1 MKLALVCLFAVSAI
15 VHVYGRPQQYT
26 DKFDNI
32 DIDAIL
38 QNDRLLK
45 RYVDC
50 VLDKPNVR
58 CPSEALELKKV
69 LSEALE
75 TDCTKCTNRQKEL
88 AEKTINYLVINKKN
102 MWDEVMAKYDPEKKY
117 AQKYEDRALKK
128 QS

>member
-32 DIDAIL
+32 DIDGIL

-50 VLDKPNVR
+50 VLDKTNVR
-58 CPSEALELKKV
+58 CPSEALEVK
-69 LSEALE
+69 SEYYASIIHDRE
-75 TDCTKCTNRQKEL
+75 NR
-88 AEKTINYLVINKKN
+88 NYIT
-102 MWDEVMAKYDPEKKY
+102 
-117 AQKYEDRALKK
+117 
-128 QS
+128 

>member
-58 CPSEALELKKV
+58 CPSEAIELKKV

-75 TDCTKCTNRQKEL
+75 TDCAKCSNRQKEL